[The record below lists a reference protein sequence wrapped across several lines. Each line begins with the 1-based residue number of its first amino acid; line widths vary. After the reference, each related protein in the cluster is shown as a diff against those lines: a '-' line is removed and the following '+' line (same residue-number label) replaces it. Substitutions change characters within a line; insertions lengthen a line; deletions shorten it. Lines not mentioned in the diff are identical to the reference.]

1 MEESSQACGWIG
13 KHTVGKEKGSMNSK
27 FGFGRFLAATAA
39 LVFAAAACGSSG
51 GGGSASPASKGTL
64 TVAGFNFPESSILAA
79 IYGQAPAHHGY
90 TITSNLPLGARP

>member
-27 FGFGRFLAATAA
+27 FGFGRFLAATAP

-64 TVAGFNFPESSILAA
+64 TVAGFNFPQSSILPQ
-79 IYGQAPAHHGY
+79 IYGQALPPDGY
-90 TITSNLPLGARP
+90 TINYNLLLGTRE